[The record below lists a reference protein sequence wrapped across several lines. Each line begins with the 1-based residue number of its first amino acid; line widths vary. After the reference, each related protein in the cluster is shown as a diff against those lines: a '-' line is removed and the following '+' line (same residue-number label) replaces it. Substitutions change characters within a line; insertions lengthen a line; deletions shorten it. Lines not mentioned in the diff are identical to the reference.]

1 MISIETLQRIATGEL
16 GTEPYIKEI
25 VAELVAMRILEKSIE
40 PIVGSS
46 IFIEKDSLL
55 IARDALATVR
65 KVQLGIA

>member
-1 MISIETLQRIATGEL
+1 MITNEILQRIATGEL

-25 VAELVAMRILEKSIE
+25 VSELIAMRALEKSIE
-40 PIVGSS
+40 PIVGAS

-55 IARDALATVR
+55 IARDALAAVR